1 MTPRA
6 SALQGMTPRQIAM
19 LAGGVDAPQ
28 GVATGEA
35 DTDVCG
41 PAGSMTTVRANAP
54 DTYGIA
60 QRRVA
65 LRKQAETC
73 VHTAD
78 GLGFR
83 DIGFNPLALLCCMFS
98 GVCTHQRLGACTNAG
113 RLHWQPPN

>member
-1 MTPRA
+1 VTPRA

-73 VHTAD
+73 VHTANAPVVLHVLRSVHPPKT
-78 GLGFR
+78 GCMHQHGR
-83 DIGFNPLALLCCMFS
+83 AALAS
-98 GVCTHQRLGACTNAG
+98 TN
-113 RLHWQPPN
+113 

>member
-1 MTPRA
+1 
-6 SALQGMTPRQIAM
+6 MTPRQIAM
-19 LAGGVDAPQ
+19 LAGGVDAQAP
-28 GVATGEA
+28 ATTQA
-35 DTDVCG
+35 DGDVCG

-78 GLGFR
+78 A
-83 DIGFNPLALLCCMFS
+83 LAVLHVLS
-98 GVCTHQRLGACTNAG
+98 GRHQRLAACTNTG
-113 RLHWQPPN
+113 QLHWQPPS

>member
-1 MTPRA
+1 MTPRG

-73 VHTAD
+73 AHTAD
-78 GLGFR
+78 A
-83 DIGFNPLALLCCMFS
+83 LAVLCVLRS
-98 GVCTHQRLGACTNAG
+98 VHQRLGACTNTG
-113 RLHWQPPN
+113 QLH